1 MYQSW
6 RVILARR
13 AIKSDDMADRPI
25 ANSRVGAS
33 GVARLGAGEPVAT
46 LQSAIIAA
54 FATALLYTLADI
66 DPRFWLCALFAPFPI
81 LAIAPEIRT
90 ETAAKL
96 AFAAFLAGNLVA
108 WGGESFAVPLIT
120 MLASHL
126 AGAVVFATF
135 VACAAEATRRWSGV
149 LAALVFPTFEV
160 AFYFT
165 LSLESPHGTWG
176 SPAYTQV
183 DFIPLLQ
190 TASWVGMCGVM
201 FLMSLLPSGL
211 AVAMYRRRWNMEWKH
226 PAVMAF
232 SVFVLAVTF
241 GWTRVVL
248 TPPTPVVRVGM
259 IASQGL
265 TPESESTDPTDAAD
279 IMGWYAKLVH
289 QAAASGA
296 KIVIMPEKVIGVA
309 PNYEWD
315 VVLGFQ
321 QIAKMSHVW
330 LVVGL
335 NQIGRSPKRNIA
347 VVFDPDGKIVASY
360 AKHHLIPSLE
370 WDYKAGSKPAIFDAP
385 WGRTAVLISQDLDFP
400 DTARELAA
408 HDVRVVV
415 APASDWRGSEV
426 IHQRMAVVRGVES
439 GFSLARAARGGILS
453 ANDSRGRLIAIRA
466 PLHGEDTMATADLP
480 IGIGRTL
487 YSRTDDWFGRLCV
500 IFTILLM
507 LRLAVSILYS
517 MRTRRRGA
525 ASRIKRPEGVV
536 SVEVGGGAPPEAEK
550 ADEPEEERIYRPPP
564 RPRE

>member
-1 MYQSW
+1 
-6 RVILARR
+6 VIHARR
-13 AIKSDDMADRPI
+13 AIKLDHMAERPI
-25 ANSRVGAS
+25 ADSRLGMPGLS
-33 GVARLGAGEPVAT
+33 IFGAGEPAGT
-46 LQSAIIAA
+46 LRSAIFAA
-54 FATALLYTLADI
+54 FVTALLYTLADV

-81 LAIAPEIRT
+81 LAIAPEVRI

-96 AFAAFLAGNLVA
+96 AFAAFLVGNLVA
-108 WGGESFAVPLIT
+108 WGGESFAVPVIT

-160 AFYFT
+160 AFYYT

-183 DFIPLLQ
+183 DFLPLLQ
-190 TASWVGMCGVM
+190 TASWIGMCGVM
-201 FLMSLLPSGL
+201 FVMSLLPSGL
-211 AVAMYRRRWNMEWKH
+211 AVGWYRRRWNMDWKDPAIMAVSVFAIAIMFGETRVILTPAT
-226 PAVMAF
+226 PAV
-232 SVFVLAVTF
+232 
-241 GWTRVVL
+241 RVAMV
-248 TPPTPVVRVGM
+248 
-259 IASQGL
+259 ASEGL
-265 TPESESTDPTDAAD
+265 TPESESTDPTDAAE
-279 IMGWYAKLVH
+279 IMARYAKLVR
-289 QAAASGA
+289 QVAASGA
-296 KIVIMPEKVIGVA
+296 QIVVMPEKVIGVA

-321 QIAKMSHVW
+321 QIAKMSHLW

-370 WDYKAGSKPAIFDAP
+370 WDYKEGSKPAVFDAP

-400 DTARELAA
+400 DTARVLAA
-408 HDVRVVV
+408 DNVRMVV

-453 ANDSRGRLIAIRA
+453 ANDSRGRLIAMRA
-466 PLHGEDTMATADLP
+466 PLHGGDTMATANLP
-480 IGIGRTL
+480 IGTGRTF

-500 IFTILLM
+500 VFTILLI

-517 MRTRRRGA
+517 LRTRRRGA

-536 SVEVGGGAPPEAEK
+536 SVEVGGAQQEIEK
-550 ADEPEEERIYRPPP
+550 ADESDEERIYRPPP

>member
-1 MYQSW
+1 
-6 RVILARR
+6 VILARR
-13 AIKSDDMADRPI
+13 AIKSEHMTERPI
-25 ANSRVGAS
+25 ADSRLGAS
-33 GVARLGAGEPVAT
+33 GVAMLGAGEPAAT
-46 LQSAIIAA
+46 LHIAILAA
-54 FATALLYTLADI
+54 FATALLYTLADV

-81 LAIAPEIRT
+81 LAIAPEIRI
-90 ETAAKL
+90 ETAVRL
-96 AFAAFLAGNLVA
+96 AFAAFLAGNLVT

-126 AGAVVFATF
+126 AGATVFATF

-183 DFIPLLQ
+183 DFLSLLQ
-190 TASWVGMCGVM
+190 TASWIGMCGVM
-201 FLMSLLPSGL
+201 FVMSLLPSGL
-211 AVAMYRRRWNMEWKH
+211 AVAWYRRKWNMDWKN
-226 PAVMAF
+226 PAIMAF
-232 SVFVLAVTF
+232 SIFAIAIMF
-241 GWTRVVL
+241 GKTRVIL
-248 TPPTPVVRVGM
+248 TPATPAVRVGM
-259 IASQGL
+259 VASAGL
-265 TPESESTDPTDAAD
+265 TPESESTDPADAAD
-279 IMGWYAKLVH
+279 IMATYAQLVR
-289 QAAASGA
+289 QVAVSGA
-296 KIVIMPEKVIGVA
+296 QIVVMPEKIIGVA
-309 PNYEWD
+309 PSYEWD

-408 HDVRVVV
+408 HEVHVVV

-453 ANDSRGRLIAIRA
+453 ANDSRGRLIEMRA
-466 PLHGEDTMATADLP
+466 PVHGGDTMATANLA
-480 IGIGRTL
+480 IGTGRTL
-487 YSRTDDWFGRLCV
+487 YSVTDDWFGRLCV

-517 MRTRRRGA
+517 MRMRRRGA

-536 SVEVGGGAPPEAEK
+536 SVPVGGAQQEIEK

>member
-1 MYQSW
+1 
-6 RVILARR
+6 
-13 AIKSDDMADRPI
+13 MAERPI
-25 ANSRVGAS
+25 ADSRLGAS
-33 GVARLGAGEPVAT
+33 GVARLGAGEPAAT
-46 LQSAIIAA
+46 LHIAILAA
-54 FATALLYTLADI
+54 FATALLYTLADL

-81 LAIAPEIRT
+81 LAIAPEIRI
-90 ETAAKL
+90 ETAVRL
-96 AFAAFLAGNLVA
+96 AFAAFLAGNLVT

-120 MLASHL
+120 ILASHL
-126 AGAVVFATF
+126 AGAIVFATF

-160 AFYFT
+160 AFYYT

-176 SPAYTQV
+176 APAYTQV
-183 DFIPLLQ
+183 DFLSLLQ
-190 TASWVGMCGVM
+190 TASWIGMCGVM
-201 FLMSLLPSGL
+201 FIMSLLPSGL
-211 AVAMYRRRWNMEWKH
+211 AVAWYRRRWNMDWKN
-226 PAVMAF
+226 PAIMAF
-232 SVFVLAVTF
+232 AVFAIAIMF
-241 GWTRVVL
+241 GKTRVIL
-248 TPPTPVVRVGM
+248 TPRTPAVRVGM
-259 IASQGL
+259 VASAGL
-265 TPESESTDPTDAAD
+265 TPESESTDPADAAD
-279 IMGWYAKLVH
+279 IMAGYASLVR
-289 QAAASGA
+289 QVAASGA
-296 KIVIMPEKVIGVA
+296 QIVVMPEKIIGVA

-408 HDVRVVV
+408 HEVRVVV

-453 ANDSRGRLIAIRA
+453 ANDSRGRLIAMRA
-466 PLHGEDTMATADLP
+466 PVHGGDTMETADLP
-480 IGIGRTL
+480 IGTGRTL
-487 YSRTDDWFGRLCV
+487 YSRTNDWFGRLCV
-500 IFTILLM
+500 VFTILLM

-536 SVEVGGGAPPEAEK
+536 SVEVGGAPQQEIEK
-550 ADEPEEERIYRPPP
+550 ADEAEEERIYRPPP

>member
-1 MYQSW
+1 MYQRR
-6 RVILARR
+6 RVTLARR

-25 ANSRVGAS
+25 ANSRLGAS
-33 GVARLGAGEPVAT
+33 GVARLGAGGPVAT
-46 LQSAIIAA
+46 LQRAIIAA
-54 FATALLYTLADI
+54 FATALLYTLADL

-90 ETAAKL
+90 ETAVRL

-108 WGGESFAVPLIT
+108 WGGESFSVPLAT
-120 MLASHL
+120 MLASHI
-126 AGAVVFATF
+126 AGAMVFATF
-135 VACAAEATRRWSGV
+135 VSCAAEATRRWSGV

-201 FLMSLLPSGL
+201 FLMSLLPSGI
-211 AVAMYRRRWNMEWKH
+211 AVVMYRPRWNMEWKN

-232 SVFVLAVTF
+232 SIFILAITF

-248 TPPTPVVRVGM
+248 TPPTPMVRVGM
-259 IASQGL
+259 VASQGL

-347 VVFDPDGKIVASY
+347 VVLDPDGKIVASY

-370 WDYKAGSKPAIFDAP
+370 WDYKAGSKPAIFEAP

-400 DTARELAA
+400 DTARQLAA
-408 HDVRVVV
+408 DDVRVVV
-415 APASDWRGSEV
+415 APASDWQGSEV
-426 IHQRMAVVRGVES
+426 IHQRMSVVRGVES
-439 GFSLARAARGGILS
+439 GFSLARAARGGGLS
-453 ANDSRGRLIAIRA
+453 GKYSRGRLVASREPA
-466 PLHGEDTMATADLP
+466 RGEDTMVLGNLP
-480 IGIGRTL
+480 IGTSRTL

-507 LRLAVSILYS
+507 LRLAVGVLSS
-517 MRTRRRGA
+517 AQMRRRGA
-525 ASRIKRPEGVV
+525 AKRIKRPEGVV
-536 SVEVGGGAPPEAEK
+536 SVEMNGPQQAVEKPE
-550 ADEPEEERIYRPPP
+550 EPEQEIYRPPA

>member
-1 MYQSW
+1 
-6 RVILARR
+6 VILARR
-13 AIKSDDMADRPI
+13 AIKLEHMTERPI
-25 ANSRVGAS
+25 ADSRLGAS
-33 GVARLGAGEPVAT
+33 GVAMLGAGEPAAT
-46 LQSAIIAA
+46 LHIAILAA
-54 FATALLYTLADI
+54 FATALLYTLADL

-81 LAIAPEIRT
+81 LAIAPEIRI
-90 ETAAKL
+90 ETAVRL
-96 AFAAFLAGNLVA
+96 AFVAFLAGNLVT

-126 AGAVVFATF
+126 AGAIVFATF

-160 AFYFT
+160 AFYYT

-176 SPAYTQV
+176 APAYTQV
-183 DFIPLLQ
+183 DFLSLLQ
-190 TASWVGMCGVM
+190 TASWIGMCGVM
-201 FLMSLLPSGL
+201 FIMSLLPSGL
-211 AVAMYRRRWNMEWKH
+211 AVAWYRRRWNMGWKN
-226 PAVMAF
+226 PAIVALGVFALAVM
-232 SVFVLAVTF
+232 F
-241 GWTRVVL
+241 GKTRVIL
-248 TPPTPVVRVGM
+248 TPRTPAVRVGM
-259 IASQGL
+259 VASVGL
-265 TPESESTDPTDAAD
+265 TPESESTDPADAAD
-279 IMGWYAKLVH
+279 IMATYAKMVR
-289 QAAASGA
+289 QVAASGA
-296 KIVIMPEKVIGVA
+296 QIVVMPEKIIGVA

-321 QIAKMSHVW
+321 QIAKMSKVW

-347 VVFDPDGKIVASY
+347 VVFDPEGKIVASY

-370 WDYKAGSKPAIFDAP
+370 WDYKEGSKPAVFDAP

-408 HDVRVVV
+408 DNVLVVV

-453 ANDSRGRLIAIRA
+453 ANDSRGRLIAMRA
-466 PLHGEDTMATADLP
+466 PVHGGDTMATADLP
-480 IGIGRTL
+480 IGTGRTL

-500 IFTILLM
+500 MFTILLM

-517 MRTRRRGA
+517 MRMRRRGA

-536 SVEVGGGAPPEAEK
+536 SVEVGGAAQQEIEK
-550 ADEPEEERIYRPPP
+550 AEEPEEERIYRPPP

>member
-1 MYQSW
+1 M
-6 RVILARR
+6 LARR
-13 AIKSDDMADRPI
+13 AIKSEHMAERPI
-25 ANSRVGAS
+25 ADSRLGAS
-33 GVARLGAGEPVAT
+33 GVARLGAGEPAAT
-46 LQSAIIAA
+46 LHIAILAA
-54 FATALLYTLADI
+54 FATALLYTLADV

-81 LAIAPEIRT
+81 LAIAPEIRI
-90 ETAAKL
+90 ETAVRL
-96 AFAAFLAGNLVA
+96 AFAAFLAGNLVT
-108 WGGESFAVPLIT
+108 WGGESFAVPLVE
-120 MLASHL
+120 MLAAHL

-160 AFYFT
+160 AFYYT

-176 SPAYTQV
+176 APAYTQV
-183 DFIPLLQ
+183 DYLSLLQ
-190 TASWVGMCGVM
+190 TASWIGLCGVM
-201 FLMSLLPSGL
+201 FIMSLLPSGL
-211 AVAMYRRRWNMEWKH
+211 AVAWYRRRWNMAWKN
-226 PAVMAF
+226 PAIMAF
-232 SVFVLAVTF
+232 TVFAIAIMF
-241 GWTRVVL
+241 GKTRVIL
-248 TPPTPVVRVGM
+248 TPRTPAVRVGM
-259 IASQGL
+259 VASAGL
-265 TPESESTDPTDAAD
+265 TPESESTDPADAAD
-279 IMGWYAKLVH
+279 IMAGYASLVR
-289 QAAASGA
+289 QVAASGA
-296 KIVIMPEKVIGVA
+296 QIVVMPEKVIGVA

-315 VVLGFQ
+315 VVLGLQ
-321 QIAKMSHVW
+321 RIAKMSHVW
-330 LVVGL
+330 LVVGI

-400 DTARELAA
+400 DTASELAA
-408 HDVRVVV
+408 HEVRVVV

-453 ANDSRGRLIAIRA
+453 ANDSRGRLIAMRA
-466 PLHGEDTMATADLP
+466 PLHGSDTMATADLP
-480 IGIGRTL
+480 IGTGRTF

-536 SVEVGGGAPPEAEK
+536 SVEVGGGPRQEVEKAPEA
-550 ADEPEEERIYRPPP
+550 EEERIYRPPP